1 MGEEVGILYSEKR
14 TFRFVV
20 YKIEDKDKQKK
31 IILEKLGES
40 AESYEN
46 CQKRKESFKRELDEI
61 QVELQATDPTEMDL
75 DLVMKMPQYNECP
88 ANLVRQLLQTGGGL
102 GGGNG
107 GGIATKVV
115 CLTEVVT
122 ADELKDDEE
131 YEDILEDMRVE
142 GGKFGTLMN
151 IVIPRPQPNGEP
163 SLGLGKAF
171 VENYDTSCLSQCLYG
186 IIYHYVSVQQ
196 KRC

>member
-1 MGEEVGILYSEKR
+1 MGNVGMMAVKKGMINYALYEELDSENMDR
-14 TFRFVV
+14 TREQLTGLPYYFTEAQIR
-20 YKIEDKDKQKK
+20 E
-31 IILEKLGES
+31 LL
-40 AESYEN
+40 
-46 CQKRKESFKRELDEI
+46 ESFGPLRGFDLAQL
-61 QVELQATDPTEMDL
+61 QVAWQ
-75 DLVMKMPQYNECP
+75 
-88 ANLVRQLLQTGGGL
+88 RQLFQTGGGL

-163 SLGLGKAF
+163 SLGLGKVSF
-171 VENYDTSCLSQCLYG
+171 SVRLSLRTTTL
-186 IIYHYVSVQQ
+186 HV
-196 KRC
+196 

>member
-1 MGEEVGILYSEKR
+1 MENEYIYRHHTHDGMRDNRCSSALVKHIKDPLHLGIGYDADSQSTIETQTR
-14 TFRFVV
+14 
-20 YKIEDKDKQKK
+20 KIGRAQ
-31 IILEKLGES
+31 L
-40 AESYEN
+40 
-46 CQKRKESFKRELDEI
+46 
-61 QVELQATDPTEMDL
+61 QVAWQ
-75 DLVMKMPQYNECP
+75 
-88 ANLVRQLLQTGGGL
+88 RQLFQTGGSL

-163 SLGLGKAF
+163 YLRLGKAF

-186 IIYHYVSVQQ
+186 IIYHYVYHN
-196 KRC
+196 RC

>member
-1 MGEEVGILYSEKR
+1 MIYTS
-14 TFRFVV
+14 
-20 YKIEDKDKQKK
+20 
-31 IILEKLGES
+31 
-40 AESYEN
+40 SYE
-46 CQKRKESFKRELDEI
+46 RFKRELDGI
-61 QVELQATDPTEMDL
+61 QVELQATDPTVTAHLSFGDG
-75 DLVMKMPQYNECP
+75 DAAIQC
-88 ANLVRQLLQTGGGL
+88 R
-102 GGGNG
+102 NG

-163 SLGLGKAF
+163 SIGLGKAF
-171 VENYDTSCLSQCLYG
+171 VENYDTSCLSQFLYG
-186 IIYHYVSVQQ
+186 IIYHYVSHN
-196 KRC
+196 RC

>member
-1 MGEEVGILYSEKR
+1 MGNAG
-14 TFRFVV
+14 
-20 YKIEDKDKQKK
+20 
-31 IILEKLGES
+31 
-40 AESYEN
+40 
-46 CQKRKESFKRELDEI
+46 CQDADVDAINALRRMSG
-61 QVELQATDPTEMDL
+61 M
-75 DLVMKMPQYNECP
+75 
-88 ANLVRQLLQTGGGL
+88 RQLFQTGGGL

-171 VENYDTSCLSQCLYG
+171 VENYDTSCIRQCLYG
-186 IIYHYVSVQQ
+186 IIYHYVSHN
-196 KRC
+196 RC

>member
-1 MGEEVGILYSEKR
+1 MG
-14 TFRFVV
+14 
-20 YKIEDKDKQKK
+20 DKTLTAQ
-31 IILEKLGES
+31 LHV
-40 AESYEN
+40 AW
-46 CQKRKESFKRELDEI
+46 Q
-61 QVELQATDPTEMDL
+61 
-75 DLVMKMPQYNECP
+75 
-88 ANLVRQLLQTGGGL
+88 RQLFQTGGGL

-186 IIYHYVSVQQ
+186 IIYHYVSHN
-196 KRC
+196 RC